1 MPQPFGD
8 ERGSCRVGVWAR
20 VRREFPMGKIT
31 VGTSLSFRSH
41 VRALVEMNDPAV
53 GPPAPKGALIGLFLA
68 GSHRDFMFRLG
79 N

>member
-8 ERGSCRVGVWAR
+8 ERGSCRVGVWAKDNCWDFF
-20 VRREFPMGKIT
+20 EFP
-31 VGTSLSFRSH
+31 LPC
-41 VRALVEMNDPAV
+41 RALVEMNDPAV
-53 GPPAPKGALIGLFLA
+53 GSPAPKGALIGLFLA